1 MNSGNT
7 AQSLQQNQPTSRLF
21 FPPRDNLGVHSPE
34 RLGDVA
40 VPADGL
46 VAGENLGKL
55 LGRELVPPDRL
66 PIRSHQGR
74 GIHMTESSETHVA
87 KSTAL
92 SFIPIGHDVPDQA
105 VVGIGLDLV
114 EALLT
119 AVSALRPAR
128 ALPQT
133 RLRLTDTTRRWRPFL
148 PPHRRLPAGASPG
161 KLRYVCRDTGSK
173 CARPERCGKEQLRP
187 VRPVPHYAKR
197 LMIIIDTPV
206 QNLPE
211 S

>member
-40 VPADGL
+40 VPADGQ

-55 LGRELVPPDRL
+55 LSRELVPTDRL

-92 SFIPIGHDVPDQA
+92 SFIPIGHNVPDQA

-119 AVSALRPAR
+119 AVASLRPAR
-128 ALPQT
+128 AVPQT
-133 RLRLTDTTRRWRPFL
+133 RLRLSEQRGDGGLSCCDIDGFRQVRLRTSYDPFAAIQEISA
-148 PPHRRLPAGASPG
+148 HGRKDVEKNRSDQRG
-161 KLRYVCRDTGSK
+161 
-173 CARPERCGKEQLRP
+173 Q
-187 VRPVPHYAKR
+187 
-197 LMIIIDTPV
+197 
-206 QNLPE
+206 
-211 S
+211 